1 MYEAL
6 VRSLRRCSF
15 ASVADYDRQ
24 EDYCNPCAYFKSNED
39 ITCMDMM
46 MIDAADAIED
56 LQKEVARLKPYEEK
70 WIWML
75 DCAHEGLKDACEK
88 MRWDGDKY
96 IKVFKDED

>member
-6 VRSLRRCSF
+6 VRNLRRCSF

-24 EDYCNPCAYFKSNED
+24 EDYCKPCAYFKSDED

-56 LQKEVARLKPYEEK
+56 SQKEIERLKQ
-70 WIWML
+70 
-75 DCAHEGLKDACEK
+75 
-88 MRWDGDKY
+88 
-96 IKVFKDED
+96 KVFKDED